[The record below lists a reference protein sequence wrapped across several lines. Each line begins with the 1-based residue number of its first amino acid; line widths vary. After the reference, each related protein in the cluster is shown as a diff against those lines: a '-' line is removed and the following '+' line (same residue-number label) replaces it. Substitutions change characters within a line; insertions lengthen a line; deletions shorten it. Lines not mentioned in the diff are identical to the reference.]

1 MSTTAIFGVVF
12 LGFVLTRTDYSRA
25 ITLGIFTSALVLVPA
40 PYFLGTAAL
49 HRTLALGGLLATA
62 AAGSF
67 GFRLAP
73 GVAVHTNALIRTE
86 FYNLDVHSYSNAFPK
101 SAVRGGALARIGD
114 RYLLV
119 SGDGQLHIFYWKA
132 IDQMTVHTLPYRYR
146 STARRFSAA
155 AGRPCVDGSNWVPQ
169 ETQSREAGREILN
182 PEWFRT
188 YGLLVQEVG
197 ASVRI
202 FVSHVYW
209 HVGQECWTERISV
222 LVTNG
227 AGLLRGESASGG
239 ELYMRPRL
247 ACQCAENTAAAGFLL
262 SVILVGAGWPF

>member
-1 MSTTAIFGVVF
+1 MGWTIVSTTAIFGVVF
-12 LGFVLTRTDYSRA
+12 LGFVLTNYSRA

-132 IDQMTVHTLPYRYR
+132 IDQMTVHTLPYRVPINGEAFFR
-146 STARRFSAA
+146 GCRASMRGWLQLGASRDPEQG
-155 AGRPCVDGSNWVPQ
+155 GRTRDP
-169 ETQSREAGREILN
+169 QSRMVPNVWLTG
-182 PEWFRT
+182 
-188 YGLLVQEVG
+188 
-197 ASVRI
+197 
-202 FVSHVYW
+202 
-209 HVGQECWTERISV
+209 
-222 LVTNG
+222 
-227 AGLLRGESASGG
+227 SGG
-239 ELYMRPRL
+239 RR
-247 ACQCAENTAAAGFLL
+247 
-262 SVILVGAGWPF
+262 